1 MSILA
6 SLIYFSCF
14 LRTSNQDSILAGT
27 TGGEGN
33 CGTKTLQPFCSS
45 SCFSHGNQFSS
56 GYPSVPWKINTLFI
70 DIHILSFCYI
80 VRQCYTTIHHVFI
93 YEFSRQIFSER
104 NGSDSRLHSSP
115 DPSCGRAISPGKTK
129 NPIPPKKEL

>member
-1 MSILA
+1 MITVS
-6 SLIYFSCF
+6 SLIYFSYS
-14 LRTSNQDSILAGT
+14 LRTSNHSAIFAGT
-27 TGGEGN
+27 IGGEGN

-80 VRQCYTTIHHVFI
+80 VRQCYTTIHHVYI
-93 YEFSRQIFSER
+93 YEFSRKIFSER
-104 NGSDSRLHSSP
+104 IGNETRPPSP
-115 DPSCGRAISPGKTK
+115 PH
-129 NPIPPKKEL
+129 PPRGPA